1 MTCIVGLVGTAGPER
16 GKILLGGDCAGLA
29 EGKEVYGLRN
39 AKVFRK
45 GPYAIGYTTSF
56 RLGQIVRFATE
67 LPEPPEAPEGEEGEA
82 ALDPHHTRLEAFFA
96 TTFSDSLRRALAAHG
111 YERPLGEGGSLLVGV
126 RGRLFVL
133 GLDFQVLVGQESFVA
148 IGSGRHHAYGAL
160 AALDQL
166 AGDSPLGLE
175 QRARL
180 ALESAARFAPG
191 VRGPFRFV
199 TA

>member
-16 GKILLGGDCAGLA
+16 GKILLGGDCAGTA

-45 GPYAIGYTTSF
+45 GPYVIGYTTSF

-67 LPEPPEAPEGEEGEA
+67 LPEPPDASPGEEGEP
-82 ALDPHHTRLEAFFA
+82 DGGCQHTQLEAFFS
-96 TTFSDSLRRALAAHG
+96 TTFAEALRHAFAEHG

-133 GLDFQVLVGQESFVA
+133 GLDFQVLAGEESFAA
-148 IGSGRHHAYGAL
+148 IGSGRHLAYGAL

-166 AGDSPLGLE
+166 AMGTQLKLE

-199 TA
+199 AV